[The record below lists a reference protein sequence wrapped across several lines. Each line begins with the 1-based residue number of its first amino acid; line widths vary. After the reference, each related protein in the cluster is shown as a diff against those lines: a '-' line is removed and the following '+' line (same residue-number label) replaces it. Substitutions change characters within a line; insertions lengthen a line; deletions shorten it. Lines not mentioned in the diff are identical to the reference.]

1 MCSKCSCIHDDNRDS
16 QEEFKC
22 VHCGYEDNA
31 DINAAKN
38 IRNRVI
44 LTVLKDLLKQD
55 AQLKTFSP
63 KNIKREKLKKF
74 LTDAFSDSQSD
85 LRGLI
90 DVDIVEF
97 I

>member
-31 DINAAKN
+31 DINAANN
-38 IRNRVI
+38 IRNKVI
-44 LTVLKDLLKQD
+44 LTMLKDLLKQD
-55 AQLKTFSP
+55 AQLKTFTP
-63 KNIKREKLKKF
+63 KNISRQKLKKF
-74 LTDAFSDSQSD
+74 LTEAFSDSQSD
-85 LRGLI
+85 LQWLI
-90 DVDIVEF
+90 DVVEV